1 MMVSPMERGL
11 DRVVALVDM
20 DCFYVQVEQRLNP
33 ALRGQPCAVVQYK
46 GYQGGGIIAVS
57 YEARACGVTR
67 NMRGDEARKLCPTIK
82 LARVPEA
89 HGKADLTRY
98 REASVQV
105 IDVMSQYAIV
115 ERASIDEA
123 YVELTAQV
131 QEKIRQMEGHVPIP
145 SQLLRTFVEGWPRD
159 DECEKEKPLNDCED
173 AKEACRLHGVTTW
186 LQLTASDG
194 AVGNADLNLSIGATI
209 IEEMR
214 AAIEAETGFRCSAG
228 IAHNKMLAKLA
239 CGLNKPNR
247 QTILPH
253 SSVPGL
259 FSGLPLGK
267 IRNLGGKL
275 GTSVSE
281 KLGVEFIGDVVH
293 YSKQHLE
300 GHFGEKISGWLYDVC
315 RGLEFEPIRP
325 RNLPKS
331 IGCSKNFNGPEAL
344 DTREKV
350 RYWLKELATELEER
364 LVKDKET
371 NQRVAKQLTV
381 GVHMDTKGQNGTLS
395 RCSAM
400 TRYDANKIAADALA
414 LLNACNTAGRGQA
427 TWSPA
432 VTCLQL
438 SACKFSE
445 VAVGGTNDIAGYLS
459 ANAKPLLPALPKMG
473 SSFGTP
479 PKSVK
484 DRGSRTI
491 GIAELFQRAT
501 AKNQQCSQATNMSFD
516 EGGDNSTKEGNCKGE
531 HTSFFRKEALSAIH
545 DDDDDDSNS
554 QRPDTMED
562 FVIST
567 SISPTVDDDSAET
580 TPDLAVRSSN
590 RCLEV
595 DSNLDLQQ
603 DSGIIDT
610 LSKMKKEGGNFISP
624 EDMENCNE
632 CGKTVSMWE
641 LPEHSDFH
649 FAQSLQKTFS
659 ASCEKPG
666 LMRGTSMPASQRA
679 KRRAA
684 PPAKRKKASAN
695 HTLDSFFKKS
705 S

>member
-1 MMVSPMERGL
+1 MLSPMERGL

-20 DCFYVQVEQRLNP
+20 DCFYVQVEQRLSP

-57 YEARACGVTR
+57 YEARAFGVTR
-67 NMRGDEARKLCPTIK
+67 NMRGDDARKLCPTIK
-82 LARVPEA
+82 LASVPEA

-131 QEKIRQMEGHVPIP
+131 QEKIRQMEGHVPTP
-145 SQLLRTFVEGWPRD
+145 SQLPRTFVEGWPRD
-159 DECEKEKPLNDCED
+159 DECEEEKPLNDCEE

-186 LQLTASDG
+186 LQLMASDG
-194 AVGNADLNLSIGATI
+194 AWGNADLNLSIGASI

-259 FSGLPLGK
+259 FSTLPLGK

-281 KLGVEFIGDVVH
+281 KLGVEFIGDVAQ
-293 YSKQHLE
+293 YSKHHLE
-300 GHFGEKISGWLYDVC
+300 GHLGEKISGWLYDVC

-381 GVHMDTKGQNGTLS
+381 GVRMETKGQNGTLS

-400 TRYDANKIAADALA
+400 TRYDANKISADALA
-414 LLNACNTAGRGQA
+414 LLNPCNTAGRGQGM
-427 TWSPA
+427 WSPA
-432 VTCLQL
+432 VTCLHV

-445 VAVGGTNDIAGYLS
+445 VAVGGTNDISGYLS
-459 ANAKPLLPALPKMG
+459 ANAKPLLPNSPNME
-473 SSFGTP
+473 STFGTS

-491 GIAELFQRAT
+491 GIAELFQRAS
-501 AKNQQCSQATNMSFD
+501 AKKQQYGQATNMSFD
-516 EGGDNSTKEGNCKGE
+516 DGEDKSAKDGNCKGE
-531 HTSFFRKEALSAIH
+531 CFSFGRKEALSVTH
-545 DDDDDDSNS
+545 NDNTKS
-554 QRPDTMED
+554 QGPDTMED
-562 FVIST
+562 SVTNT
-567 SISPTVDDDSAET
+567 SISPTVDDDSIKS
-580 TPDLAVRSSN
+580 TPDFAVRSSN
-590 RCLEV
+590 RFPEV
-595 DSNLDLQQ
+595 DYCKDLHQE
-603 DSGIIDT
+603 SGIIDT
-610 LSKMKKEGGNFISP
+610 LSKTKEQGVNFISP
-624 EDMENCNE
+624 EDMVNCNE

-641 LPEHSDFH
+641 MPEHSDFH

-659 ASCEKPG
+659 ASYEKPG
-666 LMRGTSMPASQRA
+666 TTPASHRA
-679 KRRAA
+679 KRRTA
-684 PPAKRKKASAN
+684 PPAKRKKGSGN